1 VAGDTV
7 NARTTGLAAA
17 NVELPACVAVTTHR
31 PVATTAKTRPVSAHT
46 PVVVEENDTGRF
58 ADVVADNTML
68 ASPIDMSDSEANEM
82 V

>member
-1 VAGDTV
+1 VAGETV